1 MDIDNPD
8 HRLVPHNPQDDSKEN
23 IWLDAGDGAFAS
35 VDLTP
40 DFKINLQSK
49 KGTFFGRQD
58 APWPRPTKPNLQ
70 VRVPLG
76 PRDPRGGHGHG
87 HGHDGD
93 DGDAA
98 LAVQPDVSVAVLRAE
113 VASQESEMAQL
124 QAKLKYAQRESD
136 LLRRVLVG
144 VIDLHMLTAKG
155 DGV

>member
-87 HGHDGD
+87 HDGD